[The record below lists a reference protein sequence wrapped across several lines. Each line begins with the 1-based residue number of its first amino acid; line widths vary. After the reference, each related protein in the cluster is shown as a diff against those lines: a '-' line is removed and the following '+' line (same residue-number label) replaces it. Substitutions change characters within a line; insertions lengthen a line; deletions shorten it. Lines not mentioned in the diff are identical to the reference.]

1 VRTCRLLLT
10 LALAALALSGSAD
23 AITRQQANTIALKTL
38 KPQALKGPTILF
50 GLPKALPPKA
60 VVVEAGSAKITAVPF
75 IPKGTATGKA
85 AWLFWLDQAAYAHFQ
100 HPSRLLLID
109 DGTGK
114 VLRNRALS
122 FYPLVDGKRP
132 AYLSS
137 WKVYGSATYHVF
149 SNLPKG
155 VAAARTPAVP
165 LAPVSTRAV
174 PANAFKDDC
183 LISIGLRDDPLFSGD
198 FGGGI
203 VGWAQSVGLRAF
215 KPPNGPAGRPAGGAQ
230 LRSGVRDIVTNQRC
244 KDVFIFMSGHGYDAR
259 STPAIQTGAVAG
271 APWIGVTA
279 GDVRTIL
286 RDHPTV
292 TFKVK
297 INGCYSG
304 RFVDPLKGEPN
315 LLTLETAANASEYS
329 WGALPRR
336 FVHPDGRTIDV
347 PEHENPGRSEFVNG
361 NVAGLEAFFASAA
374 EVAQARDQGG
384 SLLARALDRAFDLGT
399 GSDGARGAAL
409 THPQRVNNLDFQV
422 NALIG
427 YRHLGTTSE
436 VCVSFGTK
444 PARARVAWSAAIA
457 GPGVIEATTKNG
469 STGSVGEGA
478 VNWGINRYGTYKVT
492 VTVTDE
498 RGAKSTTTA
507 SVTVTEAQGTC
518 P

>member
-1 VRTCRLLLT
+1 MRTWLT
-10 LALAALALSGSAD
+10 LAAALIAALALAGGAD
-23 AITRQQANTIALKTL
+23 AITRAQANAIALKTL

-50 GLPKALPPKA
+50 GLPKALPARA
-60 VVVEAGSAKITAVPF
+60 VVVEAGSPKITAVPF
-75 IPKGTATGKA
+75 IPKGAATGKA

-155 VAAARTPAVP
+155 VAAARTGAVP
-165 LAPVSTRAV
+165 LSPASRRAV

-230 LRSGVRDIVTNQRC
+230 LRSGVRDIVTSKRC

-279 GDVRTIL
+279 GDVRAIL

-315 LLTLETAANASEYS
+315 LLTLETAANGSEYS

-336 FVHPDGRTIDV
+336 FLHPDGRTIEV

-361 NVAGLEAFFASAA
+361 NVAGLAAFFASAA
-374 EVAQARDQGG
+374 EVAQAQDQGG
-384 SLLARALDRAFDLGT
+384 SLLARALDRAFDLGA
-399 GSDGARGAAL
+399 GSDGARGAGL
-409 THPQRVNNLDFQV
+409 THPQRVNNLDFV
-422 NALIG
+422 VTALIG
-427 YRHLGTTSE
+427 YRHLGSTSE
-436 VCVSFGTK
+436 VCVVFGTK
-444 PARARVAWSAAIA
+444 PARARVAWSATIT
-457 GPGVIEATTKNG
+457 GPGVIEAAKKSG

-478 VNWGINRYGTYKVT
+478 VNWGINQYGTYGVT
-492 VTVTDE
+492 ITVTDE
-498 RGAKSTTTA
+498 RGAKSTTTV